1 MSTVKYIV
9 ESVSIQAEEGKKYRV
24 SAGSPIS
31 AVFWLTQEEMIALH
45 ECIDSILQCGV

>member
-24 SAGSPIS
+24 SAGSPIP
-31 AVFWLTQEEMIALH
+31 AVFWLTHEELTALH
-45 ECIDSILQCGV
+45 ECIDKMLQCGV